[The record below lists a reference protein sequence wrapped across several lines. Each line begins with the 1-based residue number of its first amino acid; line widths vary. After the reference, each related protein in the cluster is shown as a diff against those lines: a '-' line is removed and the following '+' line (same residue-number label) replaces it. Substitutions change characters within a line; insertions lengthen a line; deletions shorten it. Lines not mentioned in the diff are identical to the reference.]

1 MKFEDRL
8 GALEGIVE
16 KLEAAEIPLEEALSL
31 FEKGIGLVREL
42 TAELDGVERKLE
54 VLTRGSAG
62 EPELRPMEESKL
74 TAKAVSTEG
83 GRATRGSEGSSAR
96 DRES

>member
-8 GALEGIVE
+8 SDLEGIVE

-42 TAELDGVERKLE
+42 TAELDGVERKIE
-54 VLTRGSAG
+54 VLTRGSTG
-62 EPELRPMEESKL
+62 EPELRPMEEPK
-74 TAKAVSTEG
+74 
-83 GRATRGSEGSSAR
+83 
-96 DRES
+96 RED

>member
-8 GALEGIVE
+8 SDLEGIVE

-42 TAELDGVERKLE
+42 TAELDGVERKIE
-54 VLTRGSAG
+54 VLTRSSAG
-62 EPELRPMEESKL
+62 DPELRPMEEPKR
-74 TAKAVSTEG
+74 EG
-83 GRATRGSEGSSAR
+83 
-96 DRES
+96 